1 MDRRYG
7 GRKNRGALRKK
18 GVYHKGRGGAGNAF
32 KQKAED
38 FMSKDDV
45 IEAEGKVIEAL
56 PNTTFK
62 VRLTNGHVITAYI
75 SGKLRM
81 NYIRIIE
88 GDSVKLE
95 MSPYDLTKGR
105 ITWRSKS

>member
-1 MDRRYG
+1 
-7 GRKNRGALRKK
+7 
-18 GVYHKGRGGAGNAF
+18 
-32 KQKAED
+32 
-38 FMSKDDV
+38 MSKDDV
-45 IEAEGKVIEAL
+45 IETEGRVIEAL

-88 GDSVKLE
+88 GDTVKLE